1 MGWALQ
7 KKHGSVRFPQ
17 KVRQYRIQKFN
28 IGQDTGKKEDP
39 VQVAKDMRTASTIE
53 GEKMFDRTEWLLKC
67 QIQGFFFE
75 IVCKHQTGEA
85 EVNRVVEWR

>member
-17 KVRQYRIQKFN
+17 KARQYRIQKFN

-67 QIQGFFFE
+67 QIQGFFSRLSAS
-75 IVCKHQTGEA
+75 IKQG
-85 EVNRVVEWR
+85 RQK

>member
-1 MGWALQ
+1 MGWGLQ

-28 IGQDTGKKEDP
+28 IGQDTGKKEAP

-67 QIQGFFFE
+67 QIQGFFSRLSAS
-75 IVCKHQTGEA
+75 IKQG
-85 EVNRVVEWR
+85 RQK